1 MRSLLYHEQERDII
15 TVDPV
20 HEQIKKPSMK
30 NTRKEERERS
40 CEHTSHKP
48 DSPAPVQ
55 VSDH

>member
-1 MRSLLYHEQERDII
+1 MRSPLYHEQEEDLF

-20 HEQIKKPSMK
+20 HEQIKKSSMK
-30 NTRKEERERS
+30 NTRKEECER
-40 CEHTSHKP
+40 TSQKP